1 MSATAIASKRTLK
14 QAFMYFQ
21 ASVMGLIS
29 NVVSRFIFG
38 AWVGFDMS
46 VILATYVGMIVVF
59 WFSYKRAFGV
69 ASPTLKMVGKYVA
82 ISHAGMLVVW
92 AFSSGTYLLANML
105 FPDLFD
111 ARLALS
117 FFERFAGLSL
127 SPGYASYIPRVMESL
142 CHGVGIVVGFVF
154 HFFGHKL
161 FSFAAA

>member
-1 MSATAIASKRTLK
+1 MATTALVSRRTLK
-14 QAFMYFQ
+14 QAFLYFQ
-21 ASVMGLIS
+21 ASIMGLVS

-69 ASPTLKMVGKYVA
+69 AAPTLKMIGKYVA
-82 ISHAGMLVVW
+82 VSHAGMLVVW
-92 AFSSGTYLLANML
+92 AFSSGTYLLANLL

-111 ARLALS
+111 ARLALAS
-117 FFERFAGLSL
+117 IERFAGLSL
-127 SPGYASYIPRVMESL
+127 SAETASYIPRVMESL
-142 CHGVGIVVGFVF
+142 CHGVGIVIGFVF